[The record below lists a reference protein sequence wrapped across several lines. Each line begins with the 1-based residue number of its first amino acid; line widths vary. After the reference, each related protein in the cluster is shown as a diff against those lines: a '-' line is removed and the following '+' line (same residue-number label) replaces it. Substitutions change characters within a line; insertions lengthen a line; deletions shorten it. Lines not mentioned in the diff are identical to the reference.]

1 MSSPRVNNIIAMG
14 FMLAYL
20 CVVLIGIDRSTV
32 GEGALLHVCRVRGIE
47 NEIGTCKVLEKKKII
62 INVTQTHTA
71 HMNISN
77 NKT

>member
-20 CVVLIGIDRSTV
+20 CVVLIGIDRSMV

-47 NEIGTCKVLEKKKII
+47 NEIGTCKVLEKK
-62 INVTQTHTA
+62 N
-71 HMNISN
+71 NN
-77 NKT
+77 NKCYTNSYSAYEHQ